1 MLKVGSYVE
10 RVGKYWLEVGVL
22 MIKDG
27 KEKKLPIALCDNE
40 SNARLTRNSLDLL
53 FLLLKE
59 ELNE

>member
-10 RVGKYWLEVGVL
+10 RAGKYWLEVCVL

-27 KEKKLPIALCDNE
+27 KEKKLPIALCDDE
-40 SNARLTRNSLDLL
+40 SNARLTRNSLDL